1 MEHLIECNKDF
12 LHSAFVSEKPSD
24 EWFSKR
30 DIAENYR
37 ISINSAQS
45 RLETQVLQG
54 KLEKKVFNVMM
65 DGIRRR
71 VNYYRLK
78 T

>member
-12 LHSAFVSEKPSD
+12 FHSAFAEEKPSD

-30 DIAENYR
+30 DIAENYC